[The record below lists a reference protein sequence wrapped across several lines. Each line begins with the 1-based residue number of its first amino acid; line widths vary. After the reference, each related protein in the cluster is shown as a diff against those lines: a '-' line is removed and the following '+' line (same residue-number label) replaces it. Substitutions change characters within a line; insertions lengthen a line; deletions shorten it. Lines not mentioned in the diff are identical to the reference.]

1 MTKDVGEDTRDLAA
15 ALEAA
20 EVQIEQLETAL
31 RSRIAIEQAKGVLR
45 ERFGW
50 TIDEAFQVL
59 RYAARSSRSSIHDL
73 AEQVV
78 QSNDTPLAVTVAIA
92 RSSRWRAAH
101 YREVAE
107 AQRERAD
114 RLAERL
120 QVLEEEK
127 KTREPRFG
135 RPQS

>member
-1 MTKDVGEDTRDLAA
+1 MNQDMGQEARELAA

-31 RSRIAIEQAKGVLR
+31 RSRIVIEQAKGILR

-50 TIDEAFQVL
+50 TVEEAFEVL
-59 RYAARSSRSSIHDL
+59 RYGARSSRSSIHAL

-78 QSNDTPLAVTVAIA
+78 ESSDTPLAITVAIA

-101 YREVAE
+101 YRVVAE
-107 AQRERAD
+107 AQRERAAE
-114 RLAERL
+114 LAERL
-120 QVLEEEK
+120 QALESEK
-127 KTREPRFG
+127 HARDSQP
-135 RPQS
+135 

>member
-1 MTKDVGEDTRDLAA
+1 MNQDIGQEERDLAA

-31 RSRIAIEQAKGVLR
+31 GSRIVIEQAKGVLR

-50 TIDEAFQVL
+50 TVEEAFELL
-59 RYAARSSRSSIHDL
+59 RYGARSSRSSIGAL

-78 QSNDTPLAVTVAIA
+78 ESSDTPLAITVAIA
-92 RSSRWRAAH
+92 RSSRLRAAH

-107 AQRERAD
+107 AQRERAA
-114 RLAERL
+114 RLAARI
-120 QVLEEEK
+120 QALESENH
-127 KTREPRFG
+127 RPDSG
-135 RPQS
+135 RRRP

>member
-1 MTKDVGEDTRDLAA
+1 MNQDMGQEARELAA

-31 RSRIAIEQAKGVLR
+31 RSRIVIEQAKGILR

-50 TIDEAFQVL
+50 TVEEAFEVL
-59 RYAARSSRSSIHDL
+59 RYGARSSRSSIHAL

-78 QSNDTPLAVTVAIA
+78 ESSDTPLAITVAIA

-101 YREVAE
+101 YRVVTE
-107 AQRERAD
+107 AQRERAAE
-114 RLAERL
+114 LAERL
-120 QVLEEEK
+120 QALESEK
-127 KTREPRFG
+127 HARDSQP
-135 RPQS
+135 

>member
-1 MTKDVGEDTRDLAA
+1 MNQDMGQEARELAA

-31 RSRIAIEQAKGVLR
+31 RSRIVIEQAKGILG

-50 TIDEAFQVL
+50 TVEEAFEVL
-59 RYAARSSRSSIHDL
+59 RYGARSSRSSIHAL

-78 QSNDTPLAVTVAIA
+78 ESSDTPLAITVAIA

-101 YREVAE
+101 YRVVAE
-107 AQRERAD
+107 AQRERAAE
-114 RLAERL
+114 LAERL
-120 QVLEEEK
+120 QALESEK
-127 KTREPRFG
+127 HARDSQP
-135 RPQS
+135 

>member
-1 MTKDVGEDTRDLAA
+1 MNQDMGQEARELAA

-31 RSRIAIEQAKGVLR
+31 RSRIVIEQAKGILR

-50 TIDEAFQVL
+50 TVEEAFEVL
-59 RYAARSSRSSIHDL
+59 RYGARSSRSSIHAL

-78 QSNDTPLAVTVAIA
+78 ESSDTPLAITVAIA

-107 AQRERAD
+107 AQRERAAE
-114 RLAERL
+114 LAERL
-120 QVLEEEK
+120 QALESK
-127 KTREPRFG
+127 KHARDSQP
-135 RPQS
+135 

>member
-1 MTKDVGEDTRDLAA
+1 VTRDVHDDTRDLAA

-20 EVQIEQLETAL
+20 QVQIEQLETAL

-50 TIDEAFQVL
+50 TVEEAFEVL
-59 RYAARSSRSSIHDL
+59 RYGARSSRSSIRAL

-78 QSNDTPLAVTVAIA
+78 ESSDTPLAITVAIA

-107 AQRERAD
+107 AQRERAAQ
-114 RLAERL
+114 LAERL
-120 QVLEEEK
+120 QALESEK
-127 KTREPRFG
+127 HARDSQP
-135 RPQS
+135 

>member
-1 MTKDVGEDTRDLAA
+1 VTRDVDDDTRDLAA

-20 EVQIEQLETAL
+20 EMQIEQLETAL

-45 ERFGW
+45 EGFGW
-50 TIDEAFQVL
+50 TVEEAFDVL
-59 RYAARSSRSSIHDL
+59 RYGARSSRSSIHAL

-78 QSNDTPLAVTVAIA
+78 ESNDTPLAITVAIA

-107 AQRERAD
+107 AQRERAAK
-114 RLAERL
+114 LAERL
-120 QVLEEEK
+120 HALESEK
-127 KTREPRFG
+127 HARDSQP
-135 RPQS
+135 

>member
-1 MTKDVGEDTRDLAA
+1 MNQDMGQEARELAA

-31 RSRIAIEQAKGVLR
+31 RSRIVIEQAKGILG

-50 TIDEAFQVL
+50 TVEEAFEVL
-59 RYAARSSRSSIHDL
+59 RYGARSSRSSIHAL

-78 QSNDTPLAVTVAIA
+78 ESSDTPLAITVAIA

-107 AQRERAD
+107 AQRERAAE
-114 RLAERL
+114 LAERL
-120 QVLEEEK
+120 QALESEK
-127 KTREPRFG
+127 HARDSQP
-135 RPQS
+135 

>member
-1 MTKDVGEDTRDLAA
+1 VTRDIHDTRALAA

-20 EVQIEQLETAL
+20 EEQIEQLGTAL
-31 RSRIAIEQAKGVLR
+31 RSRIVIEQAKGILR

-50 TIDEAFQVL
+50 TVDEAFEVL
-59 RYAARSSRSSIHDL
+59 RYGARSSRKSIHAL

-78 QSNDTPLAVTVAIA
+78 ESNDTPLAITVAIA

-107 AQRERAD
+107 AQRERAAE
-114 RLAERL
+114 LAKRL
-120 QVLEEEK
+120 QALE
-127 KTREPRFG
+127 RENHARDSKP
-135 RPQS
+135 

>member
-1 MTKDVGEDTRDLAA
+1 MNQDMGQEARELAA

-31 RSRIAIEQAKGVLR
+31 RSRIVIEQAKGILR

-50 TIDEAFQVL
+50 TVEEAFEVL
-59 RYAARSSRSSIHDL
+59 RYGARSSRSSIHAL

-78 QSNDTPLAVTVAIA
+78 ESSDTPLAITVAIA

-107 AQRERAD
+107 AQRERAAE
-114 RLAERL
+114 LAERL
-120 QVLEEEK
+120 QALESEK
-127 KTREPRFG
+127 HARDSQP
-135 RPQS
+135 